1 MSNIVMV
8 NEGIQEQ
15 YYLESLSYGLTT
27 TPWGSTPTSIDMIVI
42 DITDE
47 YNPRT
52 VTDDVTTGSPA
63 ALGNVITL
71 AKLGPLTPDHKYRV
85 EVPFTDSDTNEWCAV
100 FEVKAI
106 G

>member
-1 MSNIVMV
+1 
-8 NEGIQEQ
+8 
-15 YYLESLSYGLTT
+15 
-27 TPWGSTPTSIDMIVI
+27 
-42 DITDE
+42 
-47 YNPRT
+47 
-52 VTDDVTTGSPA
+52 VTTGSPA
-63 ALGNVITL
+63 ALGDVITL